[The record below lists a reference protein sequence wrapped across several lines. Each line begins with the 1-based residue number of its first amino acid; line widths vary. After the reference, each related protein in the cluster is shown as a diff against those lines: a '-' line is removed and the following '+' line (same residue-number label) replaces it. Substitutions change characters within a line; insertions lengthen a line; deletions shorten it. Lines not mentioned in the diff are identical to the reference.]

1 MESQALITNDA
12 VVLGMLLAMLAFVFT
27 THSSQSKFWKR
38 FYSIIPSVFVCY
50 FLPSLF
56 ATLGIIDGEASNL
69 YFVASRYLLPT
80 SLVLLTISV
89 DIPGILRLGPKALI
103 MFFTGTVGIL
113 IGGPIALLIVGTI
126 APEAVGGEGSA
137 AVWRGLTTVAGSW
150 IGGGA
155 NQAAM
160 KEVFDVG
167 DDLFSSM
174 IAVDVVIANIW
185 MAILLFLVG
194 RAKRIDAWLGADTS
208 AIDQLRERVEKHERA
223 HARIPTLTDIMQILA
238 VGFGVTAAS
247 HFLADLI
254 APAIESAAPGLAV
267 YNLTSKFFWLVVL
280 ATTAALVLSYT
291 RVRTIEHAGA
301 SRIGSACLYV
311 LVATIGMRM
320 NLGAVLDRPMLFV
333 IGGVWMAVHA
343 MLMLGVAKA
352 IKAPVFFMAVG
363 SQANVGGAASAPIVA
378 SAVHPALAPV
388 GALLAVLGYAIG
400 TYAAYLCGQI
410 MRVVASG

>member
-27 THSSQSKFWKR
+27 THSSESNFWKR
-38 FYSIIPSVFVCY
+38 FYSIIPSIFVCY
-50 FLPSLF
+50 FLPSIF
-56 ATLGIIDGEASNL
+56 ATFGVIDGDASNL
-69 YFVASRYLLPT
+69 YFVASRYLLPA

-113 IGGPIALLIVGTI
+113 IGGPVALLVVGTF
-126 APEAVGGEGSA
+126 APEAVGGDGPA
-137 AVWRGLTTVAGSW
+137 AVWRGMTTVAGSW

-160 KEVFDVG
+160 KEVFEVG

-174 IAVDVVIANIW
+174 IAVDVVVANIW
-185 MAILLFLVG
+185 MAVLLFMVG

-208 AIDQLRERVEKHERA
+208 AIDALRERVEEHERT
-223 HARIPTLTDIMQILA
+223 HARIPTLTDLMQILA
-238 VGFGVTAAS
+238 VGFGVTAVS

-291 RVRTIEHAGA
+291 RVRTIENAGA
-301 SRIGSACLYV
+301 SKVGSACLYV

-320 NLGAVLDRPMLFV
+320 NLGAVLERPMLFV
-333 IGGVWMAVHA
+333 IGGVWMAFHA
-343 MLMLGVAKA
+343 MLMVGVAKA

-378 SAVHPALAPV
+378 SARMS
-388 GALLAVLGYAIG
+388 AVPL
-400 TYAAYLCGQI
+400 QHQ
-410 MRVVASG
+410 S

>member
-27 THSSQSKFWKR
+27 THSSESKFWKR

-113 IGGPIALLIVGTI
+113 IGGPVALLIVGTI

-160 KEVFDVG
+160 KEVFVVS
-167 DDLFSSM
+167 DDLFSS
-174 IAVDVVIANIW
+174 I
-185 MAILLFLVG
+185 
-194 RAKRIDAWLGADTS
+194 
-208 AIDQLRERVEKHERA
+208 
-223 HARIPTLTDIMQILA
+223 
-238 VGFGVTAAS
+238 
-247 HFLADLI
+247 
-254 APAIESAAPGLAV
+254 
-267 YNLTSKFFWLVVL
+267 
-280 ATTAALVLSYT
+280 
-291 RVRTIEHAGA
+291 
-301 SRIGSACLYV
+301 
-311 LVATIGMRM
+311 
-320 NLGAVLDRPMLFV
+320 
-333 IGGVWMAVHA
+333 
-343 MLMLGVAKA
+343 
-352 IKAPVFFMAVG
+352 
-363 SQANVGGAASAPIVA
+363 
-378 SAVHPALAPV
+378 SAVHGVTPN
-388 GALLAVLGYAIG
+388 
-400 TYAAYLCGQI
+400 
-410 MRVVASG
+410 